1 MTGLRQKI
9 LLATSEEEV
18 KKLVAEGKTYEF
30 ASVKTRNSWGN
41 AARRKS
47 AGEVYSHQGRK
58 AQEESSTQSIKIWGA
73 KAPLFIHEKNFQE
86 RKCGDTL

>member
-1 MTGLRQKI
+1 MEGLRQKI

-30 ASVKTRNSWGN
+30 ASVKTRNSWAS

-47 AGEVYSHQGRK
+47 AGEKYGPTKTEKPKKK
-58 AQEESSTQSIKIWGA
+58 ARRS
-73 KAPLFIHEKNFQE
+73 
-86 RKCGDTL
+86 R

>member
-1 MTGLRQKI
+1 MTGLRQRI

-30 ASVKTRNSWGN
+30 ASVKTRNSWAS

-47 AGEVYSHQGRK
+47 AGEKYVPIKTEKPKKK
-58 AQEESSTQSIKIWGA
+58 ARRS
-73 KAPLFIHEKNFQE
+73 
-86 RKCGDTL
+86 R

>member
-47 AGEVYSHQGRK
+47 AGEKYIPTK
-58 AQEESSTQSIKIWGA
+58 AEKPKK
-73 KAPLFIHEKNFQE
+73 KA
-86 RKCGDTL
+86 RRSR

>member
-30 ASVKTRNSWGN
+30 PPRQKSP
-41 AARRKS
+41 RRKLDAVDKNMGS
-47 AGEVYSHQGRK
+47 
-58 AQEESSTQSIKIWGA
+58 ESSPFYS
-73 KAPLFIHEKNFQE
+73 
-86 RKCGDTL
+86 